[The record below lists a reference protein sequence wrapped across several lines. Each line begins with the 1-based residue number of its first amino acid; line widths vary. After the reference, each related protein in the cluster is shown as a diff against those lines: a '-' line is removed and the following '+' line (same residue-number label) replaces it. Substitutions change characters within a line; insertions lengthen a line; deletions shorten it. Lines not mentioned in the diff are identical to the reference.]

1 MGGGITLADDQ
12 RNDARR
18 YRRTGRPGGLGDGG
32 APEGSETR
40 EGPEGSG
47 RGEGRGGLSWEVS
60 GTFEEELFKVEV
72 CSSALVQ
79 RGRGHQ
85 GAPQGGEGS
94 GFLHRTRR

>member
-1 MGGGITLADDQ
+1 MGGGFTLADGQ
-12 RNDARR
+12 RNDASR
-18 YRRTGRPGGLGDGG
+18 YRRTGRLGGLGDGG
-32 APEGSETR
+32 APGRSEAR

-47 RGEGRGGLSWEVS
+47 RGEGGGGQVS

-94 GFLHRTRR
+94 RFLHRTRR